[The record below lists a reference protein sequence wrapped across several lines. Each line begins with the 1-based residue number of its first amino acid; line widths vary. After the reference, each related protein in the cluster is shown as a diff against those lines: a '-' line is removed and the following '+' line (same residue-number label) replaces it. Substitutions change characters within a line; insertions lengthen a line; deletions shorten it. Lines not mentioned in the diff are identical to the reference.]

1 MSLHLAIL
9 LDQARAREEISAYQR
24 LSVALAGEGIHSVIA
39 IADGSSE
46 EMDNLRKEAPIPEI
60 HLPAHVPFWMRASTA
75 RLTQQLLK
83 EANGGTDFDAILVS
97 GNSTLDIAGR
107 TAELM
112 NCPLIAEV
120 RSRGEA
126 DVVSR
131 NGHVDLAVAATEP
144 LARRVGIKFG
154 AEHVERIRPCLP
166 SLSGAAPPKAPFIL
180 LLGPPQ
186 DSAVWSAVLDGII
199 DATSEISPDERPMI
213 AMELGDSRTDMH
225 VWAKARE
232 LDLLDRIVTIGNIDQ
247 LRSLLTCATAV
258 VIPDQGQTLRT
269 IIPQAMHRG
278 VIPVVAE
285 DPDMDFLEHERTAL
299 TVQSSEVRRRS
310 AWGALIKHALHFTPD
325 HSPSRTDIVQTSK
338 EFLASEVAPQW
349 ATLIHSLLHGDTIP
363 ISES

>member
-1 MSLHLAIL
+1 
-9 LDQARAREEISAYQR
+9 
-24 LSVALAGEGIHSVIA
+24 
-39 IADGSSE
+39 
-46 EMDNLRKEAPIPEI
+46 
-60 HLPAHVPFWMRASTA
+60 
-75 RLTQQLLK
+75 
-83 EANGGTDFDAILVS
+83 
-97 GNSTLDIAGR
+97 
-107 TAELM
+107 
-112 NCPLIAEV
+112 
-120 RSRGEA
+120 
-126 DVVSR
+126 
-131 NGHVDLAVAATEP
+131 
-144 LARRVGIKFG
+144 
-154 AEHVERIRPCLP
+154 
-166 SLSGAAPPKAPFIL
+166 
-180 LLGPPQ
+180 
-186 DSAVWSAVLDGII
+186 
-199 DATSEISPDERPMI
+199 MI

-338 EFLASEVAPQW
+338 EFLATEVAPQW
-349 ATLIHSLLHGDTIP
+349 ATLIHLLLHGDTIP